1 MGMERNG
8 VELIRVD
15 WNGVEWDGLD
25 FIRKIPPLIFKILMV
40 EGLSQTLDLK
50 MNSVDFWCFQNYES
64 KDLSP
69 RSLST

>member
-8 VELIRVD
+8 VELIEVD

-25 FIRKIPPLIFKILMV
+25 FIRQIPPLTFKILMV

-50 MNSVDFWCFQNYES
+50 TDSVDFLVFS
-64 KDLSP
+64 KF
-69 RSLST
+69 